1 MNYMVLV
8 LGILLTIVGD
18 ARAQK
23 LSKVKEFQAEIL
35 NMRVSEILNNRKD
48 PLGKCLSTIEQRR
61 FQSDLRY
68 LDRGN
73 FESKQE
79 KLERTLELL
88 AQTETYSK
96 CIKGIAEA
104 DQKLHKLQRKKFEI
118 PTKTLQSLCV
128 GNGKCLKSVN
138 KLIEELDPFCVT
150 QNSKNYF
157 GVKDPNACMAGDRLL
172 GKELRKTNDPNQKEI
187 NTFLSILQARIAR
200 AKSGTNI
207 DLWTIYLDT
216 HQDTAESRKDFLALL
231 AFFYYTLGTA
241 GGYVD
246 GIADHYWIS
255 ALKEA
260 SYPEDAFAEFYS
272 MRQKI
277 DWYGHLIHK
286 EAKKKNLTFNFKH
299 VSLKGMNRHDYM
311 AMFLSCHFRE
321 YGPIAP
327 RVIPVVL
334 GLAYESLDFVSHI
347 KGNVSLLDSAEN
359 FKKDSSR
366 YTIGSTLGNG
376 FCSYKF

>member
-1 MNYMVLV
+1 MLLLV
-8 LGILLTIVGD
+8 LILFGN
-18 ARAQK
+18 AWAQT
-23 LSKVKEFQAEIL
+23 LSRVKEFQAEIL
-35 NMRVSEILNNRKD
+35 NMRVSEFLSYRKD
-48 PLGKCLSTIEQRR
+48 GLARCLTTIENRR
-61 FQSDLRY
+61 FLLDLKY
-68 LDRGN
+68 LDQGK

-79 KLERTLELL
+79 KLERTLEIL
-88 AQTETYSK
+88 ARTENYPECTK
-96 CIKGIAEA
+96 EIAAA
-104 DQKLHKLQRKKFEI
+104 DLKLNKLQRKKFEI
-118 PTKTLQSLCV
+118 PTKTLQGLCV

-172 GKELRKTNDPNQKEI
+172 GKELRKKNDPNQKDLY
-187 NTFLSILQARIAR
+187 NFLSILQARIAR
-200 AKSGTNI
+200 AKAGANI
-207 DLWTIYLDT
+207 DLWSIYLDT

-246 GIADHYWIS
+246 GIADHYWMS
-255 ALKEA
+255 AFKES

-272 MRQKI
+272 MRQKV

-286 EAKKKNLTFNFKH
+286 EAKKKNLSFNFKH

-321 YGPIAP
+321 YGSIAP

-347 KGNVSLLDSAEN
+347 KENVSFEVSAEN
-359 FKKDSSR
+359 FKQDTSR
-366 YTIGSTLGNG
+366 YTVGSTLGNS
-376 FCSYKF
+376 FCAYKF

>member
-1 MNYMVLV
+1 MLLLV
-8 LGILLTIVGD
+8 LILFGN
-18 ARAQK
+18 AWAQT
-23 LSKVKEFQAEIL
+23 LSRVKEFQAEIL
-35 NMRVSEILNNRKD
+35 NMRVSEILSYRKD
-48 PLGKCLSTIEQRR
+48 GLARCLSTIENRR
-61 FQSDLRY
+61 FLLDLKY
-68 LDRGN
+68 LEQGK

-79 KLERTLELL
+79 KLERTLEIL
-88 AQTETYSK
+88 ARTDNYPECTK
-96 CIKGIAEA
+96 EIAAA
-104 DQKLHKLQRKKFEI
+104 DLKLNKLQRKKFEI
-118 PTKTLQSLCV
+118 PTKTLQGLCV

-172 GKELRKTNDPNQKEI
+172 GKELRKKNDPNQKDLY
-187 NTFLSILQARIAR
+187 NFLSILQARIAR
-200 AKSGTNI
+200 AKAGANI
-207 DLWTIYLDT
+207 DLWSIYLDT

-246 GIADHYWIS
+246 GIADHYWMS
-255 ALKEA
+255 AFKES

-272 MRQKI
+272 MRQKV

-286 EAKKKNLTFNFKH
+286 EAKKKNLSFNFKH

-321 YGPIAP
+321 YGSIAP

-347 KGNVSLLDSAEN
+347 KENVSFEVSAEN
-359 FKKDSSR
+359 FKQDTSR
-366 YTIGSTLGNG
+366 YTVGSTLGNS
-376 FCSYKF
+376 FCAYKF